1 MYAVYGEPGDL
12 RLPSDGPMP
21 IAKEPVTITDILIG
35 SLHRKPEFGVDTEI
49 QHISTPPAQE
59 TGSRHV
65 ATYSQ
70 THQAWEMWPRK
81 HRPVLLGVG
90 LGSEKGKLL
99 SDGPMSANIAVL
111 YCRAVLC
118 QVGPTCQT
126 PLSTQTPLGIL
137 TSFKCFGVVFFFFS
151 PELRHEEEKDVFS
164 LSLLL
169 SLCYLSGLSVW

>member
-49 QHISTPPAQE
+49 QHRHRDRELARCDLLPDPSGLGNVAPKTPSCPS
-59 TGSRHV
+59 GSRSGFRKGE
-65 ATYSQ
+65 AALRRTY
-70 THQAWEMWPRK
+70 
-81 HRPVLLGVG
+81 V
-90 LGSEKGKLL
+90 
-99 SDGPMSANIAVL
+99 SANIAVL

-118 QVGPTCQT
+118 QVGPMCQT

-137 TSFKCFGVVFFFFS
+137 TSLKCFGFCFFFLFT
-151 PELRHEEEKDVFS
+151 
-164 LSLLL
+164 
-169 SLCYLSGLSVW
+169 